1 MEDWLIYSS
10 IACFLYAM
18 WSICLKLASSTID
31 SNTSNLIQ
39 LPIRVVV
46 TLWKILQRSSS
57 NSKVSISIKSVLD
70 FIGNLNLYGTIYTI
84 VGCICTITAGFYYG
98 DALSSEGSS
107 AAAVAVI
114 AGSYPALSYFIG
126 VLLGIETIT
135 STKVLGVCL
144 AIASSY
150 CFAVSS

>member
-1 MEDWLIYSS
+1 MEDWLVNSS
-10 IACFLYAM
+10 IACILYAM
-18 WSICLKLASSTID
+18 WTICLKLASRTID

-46 TLWKILQRSSS
+46 TLWKILQRSST
-57 NSKVSISIKSVLD
+57 SKSSISMNGVLN
-70 FIGNLNLYGTIYTI
+70 FLGNLNLYGTIYTI
-84 VGCICTITAGFYYG
+84 VGCTCTVTAGFFYA

-114 AGSYPALSYFIG
+114 TGSYPALSYSVG
-126 VLLGIETIT
+126 VLLGIETIS